1 MEYHKNGGVRL
12 KTIENGTIT
21 SVAGFKAAAVNC
33 RIKDNDKNDLG
44 LIVGEKKNICV
55 GVFTQNMVRSKTI
68 DLSIKNIE
76 NNNIKAIIVNSGN
89 ANACVGQKG
98 YNDALKM
105 TELIADEL
113 NIKKEEVVV
122 ASTGVI
128 GQELPMEK
136 IEKGIKEI
144 SKHLKKDGGEEVAKA
159 IMTTDLVPKN
169 IAVDIKLEN
178 GKIVRIAGI
187 AKGSGMIHPNM
198 ATMLGFI
205 TTDMNIKKE
214 VLQDLLREIT
224 NKTFNMISVDRDT
237 STNDMVIVL
246 ANGMAENE
254 EVKDENSLDYEEFKK
269 GLYYVM
275 EYLAK
280 SIARDGEG
288 ATKLIEVQ
296 VDNASS
302 FDDAKKVGKSVIN
315 SPLVKT
321 AIYGEDAN
329 WGRIIAA
336 VGYSGATVSE
346 AEIDIFV
353 GDIQVCKNGIG
364 VLESEEEVNK
374 ILKTDEIKIKIDL
387 KLGVERAKVWGC
399 DLTYDYIKINADYRS

>member
-1 MEYHKNGGVRL
+1 MKI
-12 KTIENGTIT
+12 IENGTIT
-21 SVAGFKAAAVNC
+21 SVAGFKAGAVNC
-33 RIKDNDKNDLG
+33 RIKDTDKNDLG
-44 LIVGEKKNICV
+44 LIVGYQKSVCA

-68 DLSIKNIE
+68 DISRKNIKN
-76 NNNIKAIIVNSGN
+76 NDIKAIVVNSGN

-98 YNDALKM
+98 YDYALKM
-105 TELIADEL
+105 TKLVAEEL
-113 NIKKEEVVV
+113 NVKEEEVVV

-128 GQELPMEK
+128 GQELPIKK
-136 IEKGIKEI
+136 IENGIKEVV
-144 SKHLKKDGGEEVAKA
+144 KNLKEDGGEEVVKA
-159 IMTTDLVPKN
+159 IMTTDLVAKN
-169 IAVDIKLEN
+169 IAVEIKLEN
-178 GKIVRIAGI
+178 GKKVTIGGI

-205 TTDMNIKKE
+205 TTDMDIKKE
-214 VLQDLLREIT
+214 VLQDLLRETT

-246 ANGMAENE
+246 ANGMVESEKVENS
-254 EVKDENSLDYEEFKK
+254 NSLDYEMFKR

-288 ATKLIEVQ
+288 ATKLIEVE
-296 VDNASS
+296 VENATT
-302 FDDAKKVGKSVIN
+302 FEDAKKVGKSVIN

-336 VGYSGATVSE
+336 VGYSGALVSE
-346 AEIDIFV
+346 PEIDIFV

-364 VLESEEEVNK
+364 ILESEAEINEM
-374 ILKTDEIKIKIDL
+374 LKLDEIKIKIDL
-387 KLGVERAKVWGC
+387 KLGVEKAKVWGC